1 MCCLIS
7 ILALLG
13 PRAAIVVWWLAQPA
27 RWSATFHTFLV
38 PLLGFLFLPWT
49 TLMYVLVAPQGVT
62 GFDWV
67 FLGIAVLA
75 DIAGY
80 AGTGYGNRNRMP
92 GYAG

>member
-1 MCCLIS
+1 
-7 ILALLG
+7 
-13 PRAAIVVWWLAQPA
+13 
-27 RWSATFHTFLV
+27 
-38 PLLGFLFLPWT
+38 
-49 TLMYVLVAPQGVT
+49 MYVLVAPQGVT
-62 GFDWV
+62 GFDWL